1 MKLVRNAIQT
11 PDGTIL
17 ESFHRHDFKMY
28 QDKNGKTYGVDGGL
42 EYQRLIGDI
51 QDCTIL
57 SVDSNSD
64 ISEIREH
71 FKWGSYGKDG
81 DQPMKTLRLFEMS
94 DAHIR
99 AILEGAYPEHVVNI
113 LKRELDYRAIKKIY
127 IED

>member
-11 PDGTIL
+11 PDGTVL

-28 QDKNGKTYGVDGGL
+28 TDKNGKTYGVDGGL

-51 QDCTIL
+51 QDCVIL
-57 SVDSNSD
+57 TVDSNSD
-64 ISEIREH
+64 ITEIREH

-81 DQPMKTLRLFEMS
+81 KQPMKILRLFEMS

-99 AILEGAYPEHVVNI
+99 AILEGSYPEHVTEI
-113 LKRELDYRAIKKIY
+113 LKRELDYRAINNIY

>member
-1 MKLVRNAIQT
+1 MRLIRNAIRT

-28 QDKNGKTYGVDGGL
+28 TDKNGKTYGIDGGL
-42 EYQRLIGDI
+42 EYQRLLGDI

-57 SVDSNSD
+57 SVDEDSS
-64 ISEIREH
+64 IIEIREH

-81 DQPMKTLRLFEMS
+81 KQPMKTLRLCEMS

-99 AILEGAYPEHVVNI
+99 AILEGSYSDHVVNI